1 MTYALTLAAVRKLNP
16 CSESYARVSAILPKR
31 GKVTAAQA
39 RDAGCTFDDLLWIA
53 SKLALKNKAIERR
66 LRHWAADC
74 AAHVLH
80 FYERD
85 HPNDMRPRNAIKAAR
100 DLADG
105 LIDGAARS
113 DAAGAAWAAARDAA
127 AAAWAA
133 AAARAAARAA
143 AWDAARAAW
152 AAARDAAAA
161 AAAWDAAF
169 ARAAAWDAEQQWQFD
184 RLVLW
189 LSEDEP
195 EPFEFR
201 QERGETT

>member
-143 AWDAARAAW
+143 AWDAAR
-152 AAARDAAAA
+152 D
-161 AAAWDAAF
+161 
-169 ARAAAWDAEQQWQFD
+169 EQINH
-184 RLVLW
+184 LIEMLE
-189 LSEDEP
+189 S
-195 EPFEFR
+195 
-201 QERGETT
+201 

>member
-143 AWDAARAAW
+143 AWDAARAAR

>member
-113 DAAGAAWAAARDAA
+113 DAAGAAWAAAARDAA
-127 AAAWAA
+127 WD
-133 AAARAAARAA
+133 AARDAARAA
-143 AWDAARAAW
+143 AWDAARAVR
-152 AAARDAAAA
+152 AAVRDAVAA